1 MAQPILF
8 GEYRYDLTNDM
19 GFLWSAF
26 RMDRRTFLK
35 AMTTAAA
42 AAAAHHFRWAG
53 VIPVRAAQDTA
64 AGPALHI
71 LNRATWGPT
80 PADLAA
86 INERGIAGWLD
97 WQLDYES
104 IPDPAIDAFLR
115 ENAILLQSYE
125 ELSAAATVDY
135 GNVMNR
141 FLWGRII
148 RAAFSTRQLY
158 ERMVEFWTDHFNV
171 PAADLLTEKIIDDR
185 EVIRRHALGSF
196 RDLLHASATSPA
208 MLIYLDNTYS
218 YSDHPNENYGRELL
232 ELHTLGVDGG
242 YTERDV
248 KEVARILTGWGV
260 SDERWGYFG
269 FNAWAHDFRPKRALG
284 ELFDAG
290 HGIGEGQRLL
300 DLLAAHP
307 STARFIAYKLV
318 RYFVSDDP
326 PQSLVDSTAQVF
338 LATDG
343 DIKSLLR
350 HIFTSAEFYAHPG
363 EKLRRPLE
371 YLTAILRVLQPHLSV
386 VNGRW
391 LIWSLEQFDHLPYH
405 WAPPDGYPQVSAAWL
420 NTSAL
425 LARWN
430 LAFIIPRSD
439 ERWYD
444 GLRFDQ
450 AGIFAE
456 ARTVGEYVDLAAQQ
470 FYGVP
475 ISDADRT
482 ALIEFAA
489 EGGGPDTPVDDDWRG
504 WKQSSLLG
512 LMLASPYFQW
522 A

>member
-1 MAQPILF
+1 
-8 GEYRYDLTNDM
+8 
-19 GFLWSAF
+19 
-26 RMDRRTFLK
+26 MDRRTFLK
-35 AMTTAAA
+35 TIAAGTAAA
-42 AAAAHHFRWAG
+42 AIPGFHWAG
-53 VIPVRAAQDTA
+53 VHPARAAQDTTV
-64 AGPALHI
+64 GPALHV

-80 PADLAA
+80 PADLDA
-86 INERGIAGWLD
+86 INQLGIEGWID

-104 IPDPAIDAFLR
+104 IPDPAVNSFLR
-115 ENAILLQSYE
+115 ENAVLLRPYE
-125 ELSAAATVDY
+125 EIAAAAEADY
-135 GNVMNR
+135 GDVLYR
-141 FLWGRII
+141 FMWARVI
-148 RAAFSTRQLY
+148 RAVFSTRQLY

-171 PAADLLTEKIIDDR
+171 PVVDLLSEKIIDDR
-185 EVIRRHALGSF
+185 EVIRRHALGKF

-208 MLIYLDNTYS
+208 MLIYLDNAFS
-218 YSDHPNENYGRELL
+218 YADHPNENYARELL
-232 ELHTLGVDGG
+232 ELHTMGVDGG

-248 KEVARILTGWGV
+248 KEVARILTGWGME
-260 SDERWGYFG
+260 DGRWGHFG
-269 FNAWAHDFRPKRALG
+269 FNAWAHDFRAKRALG
-284 ELFDAG
+284 ERFEQG

-318 RYFVSDDP
+318 RFFVSDDP
-326 PQSLVDSTAQVF
+326 PQTLVDSTAQVF
-338 LATDG
+338 LTTEG
-343 DIKSLLR
+343 DIKALIR
-350 HIFTSAEFYAHPG
+350 HIFTSAEFFAHPG
-363 EKLRRPLE
+363 EKLRRPLD
-371 YLTAILRVLQPHLSV
+371 YLAAILRVLQPHLSV

-439 ERWYD
+439 EGWYD

-450 AGIFAE
+450 DGIFAE
-456 ARTVGEYVDLAAQQ
+456 ARTVGEYIDRAALH

-475 ISDADRT
+475 VSEADRA
-482 ALIEFAA
+482 ALVAFAT
-489 EGGGPDTPVDDDWRG
+489 EGGGPDMAVDAGWRD